1 MENENKQEVQV
12 GKMPVISV
20 QHACKSFGKQ
30 QVLKDVSGSS
40 DPGLL
45 FQGPLQIGRASC
57 RERV

>member
-30 QVLKDVSGSS
+30 QVLKDVSV
-40 DPGLL
+40 D
-45 FQGPLQIGRASC
+45 
-57 RERV
+57 